1 MLAQRFSAGER
12 WEKHSVPE
20 GRPMSHSYSCNRVHI
35 VFSTK
40 GRRNQIPSELQP
52 RLWAYFATLG
62 RNHGIPVLRA
72 GGTANHLHALIVLP
86 STMALAKA
94 VQLLKGSSSKWMN
107 DTSGQKFSWQ
117 EGYAAFAVSTS
128 QAQQVIAYIDNQAQH
143 HAKRNFD
150 AEFLE
155 LLQKN
160 GVVYDPEYVFG

>member
-1 MLAQRFSAGER
+1 
-12 WEKHSVPE
+12 
-20 GRPMSHSYSCNRVHI
+20 
-35 VFSTK
+35 
-40 GRRNQIPSELQP
+40 
-52 RLWAYFATLG
+52 
-62 RNHGIPVLRA
+62 
-72 GGTANHLHALIVLP
+72 
-86 STMALAKA
+86 
-94 VQLLKGSSSKWMN
+94 MN